1 MARKKSS
8 TPSKQQSTGS
18 KKKKTT
24 VKRPNLNQVRAKIR
38 EICKA
43 NEYNEEI
50 FLQFAEF
57 VNGGAFKAVE
67 PSMQELK
74 DAVIKAFDYS
84 SYDELKKDGSFSLF
98 VKDHNLKMTS
108 TEAWLKVYRK
118 FVGLP
123 ESEQDSIGSSSINGI
138 DVLRNFL
145 PWDVFDLDPNKAT
158 AEDIKAAFNRLAKKH
173 HPDYGG
179 DPEVF
184 EELKTMRDSLLAA
197 Y

>member
-1 MARKKSS
+1 MARKTSS
-8 TPSKQQSTGS
+8 ASPKNQSTGS
-18 KKKKTT
+18 KQKKTT
-24 VKRPNLNQVRAKIR
+24 VKRPNVNQIRAKIR
-38 EICKA
+38 EVCKA
-43 NEYNEEI
+43 HSYNEEI
-50 FLQFAEF
+50 LLKFAEF
-57 VNGGAFKAVE
+57 VNGGAFKAVD
-67 PSMQELK
+67 PSMQDLK
-74 DAVIKAFDYS
+74 DAVIKAFGYS

-98 VKDHNLKMTS
+98 VKDNHLKMTS
-108 TEAWLKVYRK
+108 TKAWLKAYRK

-123 ESEQDSIGSSSINGI
+123 ESEQNSIGSSSVNGVDI
-138 DVLRNFL
+138 LRNFL
-145 PWDVFDLDPNKAT
+145 PWDVFDLDPNEAT